1 MIKMVVVLTVI
12 ACGASLLIAF
22 TNSKTADRIEQQRR
36 TAQQEALRV
45 IMPEGV
51 TVEERSVPLAAQRDP
66 LEYWIATTE
75 TDTFYAFKVAGR
87 GYSSTITCMVCV
99 TVDGTIAGMTVL
111 EQNETPGLGSRLQ
124 EVISKKYIWNGL
136 FSPMEKVAPWFTAQ
150 FDGISIARPI
160 VIDKGSGEWHKLESE
175 ERRTLIEKNGITA
188 ITGATIST
196 RAVTN
201 GLTTRAQ
208 EYLKA
213 IRGQ

>member
-36 TAQQEALRV
+36 IAQQEALRV

-51 TVEERSVPLAAQRDP
+51 TVEERSVKPTGQRDP
-66 LEYWIATTE
+66 LEYWIATAE
-75 TDTFYAFKVAGR
+75 TDTFYAFKMAAR

-99 TVDGTIAGMTVL
+99 TGEGTIVGMTVL

-136 FSPMEKVAPWFTAQ
+136 LSPKENIAPWFAAQ
-150 FDGISIARPI
+150 FDGISINRPI
-160 VIDKGSGEWHKLESE
+160 VIDKGCGEWHKLDSE
-175 ERRTLIEKNGITA
+175 ERRLLIDKNGITA

-196 RAVTN
+196 RAVTT
-201 GLTTRAQ
+201 GLSTRAQ

-213 IRGQ
+213 IREQ